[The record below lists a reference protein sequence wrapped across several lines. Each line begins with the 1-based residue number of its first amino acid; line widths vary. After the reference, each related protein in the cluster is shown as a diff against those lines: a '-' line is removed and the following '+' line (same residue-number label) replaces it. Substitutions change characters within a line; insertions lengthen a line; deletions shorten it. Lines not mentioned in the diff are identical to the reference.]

1 MKLHLP
7 IGLRAALLA
16 CMGLITPLATTVS
29 GVAAF
34 AYSQAEAVEFQMTLP
49 GNDSVTLLGDA
60 LFSGEASHTADAA
73 KTAITS
79 ASPSGSAWY
88 WGTGQLNKNPGN
100 DVSVAGNDLTLV
112 ARSGYAGEWVMACM
126 SALDGTTGLSVSFT
140 PDSTLAYS
148 MYTASFNTET
158 NAWDVTRISPSS
170 STASADLSTAG
181 TKVNLNFTDLTC
193 NSGDY
198 ILLVFGT
205 QCTGG
210 KGSGVYE
217 YVNNISFTATLSN
230 CLVWSGANGDS
241 WDLSSLN
248 WSDEGTPSAF
258 TDGGTALFKAGLGTV
273 KVTESLSASQLLSE
287 GNYTFEVSDGA
298 TLSVGTISS
307 SGNQITFGGEGT
319 VTVSGEIE
327 GNVNVTGGSLSVG
340 SISGNLNISGGTV
353 NLLGN
358 SGNAPIEG
366 KIFIAAGTTLDA
378 SSLTFSR
385 AFDEGILSR
394 ASGDGLLKLKI
405 GTSST
410 SNDNEL
416 ITSST
421 VSPITINTNVTYVGA
436 GEVSLVGTLGAAHT
450 LNISAG
456 KTLCFEE
463 GALRVKRSTLNIY
476 GALDAKSIQIGHE
489 TSGDYP
495 GIVNLYDGGSLKAT
509 QIQFCNADAANSSAP
524 GTDSIFMMSGG
535 VLEFT
540 QKTASAITNTQ
551 GAKGIVKLLGGTLL
565 ADSSSWYVDTDK
577 RVELGAVTVQT
588 TGEQSIRFVNSAIV
602 GTITNTGNLVFE
614 GTTTVDL
621 SDANLINFDS
631 SLTEGTAPAA
641 GTNGWITDA
650 KYTYTIVKNTGT
662 FTGTLTGSDGRTVTK
677 SGDNYVYVGDA
688 LGTTY
693 LVQAAGTTN
702 LSDLMSGDFASGQP
716 QYVQV
721 NAGSI
726 LDMTSTTPATFA
738 LMGDGAVALNLAAPA
753 TDINGAALSSAWT
766 GTVTLTGG
774 SSDAYAFDN
783 FVNGSKSLLEFNG
796 FTGWY
801 TTWAGI
807 NDYNVKLTDNGST
820 KAWTNGSYSQNV
832 YTATF
837 SGNWSG
843 TGTFVANINNSGT
856 RYMNYTYSGDIAEWT
871 GKFELQCA
879 NASSTSTLTFSGN
892 AKDVNIDILRTSSGG
907 ILSVVVDTDATFSK
921 SVSADKLT
929 INVGKTAVFDG
940 ALTVTTLTADVQSE
954 LRSNSAEIGT
964 YVGSGSSIISGN
976 SNRITNLN
984 ADAHT
989 TISGSSN
996 IITNLNTSGGVTI
1009 TGGSNIIGTM
1019 EDNGSSLISGNE
1031 NFITTLEANGATI
1044 LTGSDNRINT
1054 LEGTGK
1060 LVSSGT
1066 TEILNSLEKAT
1077 SVEVTGGTLTLAGMS
1092 DGSGSVS
1099 AKKDATLSL
1108 KGDTASTAGTISLE
1122 EGAILTNEGT
1132 TSLGGTV
1139 EGSGSLKVTNG
1150 NSLTIDGSASFG
1162 STIENDGTLSLGTN
1176 GSLSFSSLDK
1186 LDKQGTSYHD
1196 STPGAIA
1203 GNGYESGDYL
1213 VVKGSGTIGDLA
1225 SVSVDGADF
1234 TVTIDGSN
1242 ATITNVGTGG
1252 LYYINSGDVTYGGT
1266 DNAADAAATDG
1277 LVLNGG
1283 NLVMD
1288 KALAD
1293 TATEGITLKQDASLT
1308 INEGVT
1314 LDKVT
1319 IESGDL
1325 TLKGSGVYNMSG
1337 VTEADVAAIQV
1348 DGTWTGTINLSDS
1361 TIGSLANLD
1370 NLAASGSTLN
1380 LGGAVTASTGTT
1392 AANMELKEGS
1402 TLTLSGADASTFNG
1416 ELKGSGSISD
1426 TSTGSVSFTGNITDW
1441 TGSYTGTDSTVK
1453 FADNATVNADVSG
1466 KSMELGSGASLN
1478 KGATLTGNMTAS
1490 AFTLG
1495 SSLTVGGDMTASSI
1509 TIGDGVLAG
1518 LGTNTPL
1525 INVSGSLTGID
1536 FVLGD
1541 SNWAYL
1547 LTDAL
1552 GEGAAYKLAGF
1563 GSSTGS
1569 FTLGGASSYVKDGVK
1584 FYIEATDSAVTL
1596 TKVTMGPEWVGD
1608 TTVGWTESDGFN
1620 PQQSPDGPV
1629 CFMGNG
1635 SELVQVHG
1643 AQTVTGINVDAE

>member
-7 IGLRAALLA
+7 KGLRAALLA
-16 CMGLITPLATTVS
+16 CMGLLTPLATTVS

-34 AYSQAEAVEFQMTLP
+34 AYSQAEAAEFQMTLP
-49 GNDSVTLLGDA
+49 GTTTRLGTG
-60 LFSGEASHTADAA
+60 LFNGEASHTADAA
-73 KTAITS
+73 KTAITA

-88 WGTGQLNKNPGN
+88 WGTGNGSNPGN

-140 PDSTLAYS
+140 PDSKLAYS

-158 NAWDVTRISPSS
+158 NAWDVTRISPAS

-181 TKVNLNFTDLTC
+181 TKVNLNFDDLTC

-210 KGSGVYE
+210 KTGGVYE
-217 YVNNISFTATLSN
+217 YVNDIGFTATLNN
-230 CLVWSGANGDS
+230 CLVWSGASGDS

-273 KVTESLSASQLLSE
+273 KVTESLSVSQLLSE
-287 GNYTFEVSDGA
+287 GNYTFEVSGGA
-298 TLSVGTISS
+298 TLSLSTISS
-307 SGNQITFGGEGT
+307 SGSQITFGGEGT
-319 VTVSGEIE
+319 TSVNGQIE
-327 GNVNVTGGSLSVG
+327 GNVSVTGGSLTAGVIKG
-340 SISGNLNISGGTV
+340 SLDVSGGSV
-353 NLLGN
+353 SL
-358 SGNAPIEG
+358 SGS
-366 KIFIAAGTTLDA
+366 KGTTL
-378 SSLTFSR
+378 
-385 AFDEGILSR
+385 
-394 ASGDGLLKLKI
+394 
-405 GTSST
+405 
-410 SNDNEL
+410 
-416 ITSST
+416 ITG
-421 VSPITINTNVTYVGA
+421 PYI
-436 GEVSLVGTLGAAHT
+436 
-450 LNISAG
+450 NIS
-456 KTLCFEE
+456 
-463 GALRVKRSTLNIY
+463 
-476 GALDAKSIQIGHE
+476 
-489 TSGDYP
+489 
-495 GIVNLYDGGSLKAT
+495 
-509 QIQFCNADAANSSAP
+509 
-524 GTDSIFMMSGG
+524 SGG
-535 VLEFT
+535 VLTLDAESNNGT
-540 QKTASAITNTQ
+540 SAIASSASVVIGAGGTLILQNHDVLGWTYSPAALVLSGEEDNKAVLTINDISGSAPNSLTLKSNLVLKGYSLVNTDNVGTSFGTWGTTVSASGTDNTIAVDIKVRQQVEFAVSGELTIASQFVNGDSTGTILKTGNGTMIIDNKSDNPGNCSRAFTVRAGTLLLKEGASIGSGTLTIDNGATLSTNGNVTLENAITANGHINVASGSTLTANGNITLATTAYNQ
-551 GAKGIVKLLGGTLL
+551 GTMSLGGT
-565 ADSSSWYVDTDK
+565 V
-577 RVELGAVTVQT
+577 
-588 TGEQSIRFVNSAIV
+588 
-602 GTITNTGNLVFE
+602 
-614 GTTTVDL
+614 TVDL

-631 SLTEGTAPAA
+631 TLTEGTAPAD

-650 KYTYTIVKNTGT
+650 KYTYTIIKNTGT
-662 FTGTLTGSDGRTVTK
+662 FTGTLTGSDGRTVTQ
-677 SGDNYVYVGDA
+677 SGDDYVYVGDA

-693 LVQAAGTTN
+693 LVQADGTTN

-753 TDINGAALSSAWT
+753 TDINGATLSSAWT

-774 SSDAYAFDN
+774 SADAYAFDN

-801 TTWAGI
+801 TTWAGM

-820 KAWTNGSYSQNV
+820 KAWTNGSYSQNA

-879 NASSTSTLTFSGN
+879 NASSASTLTFSGN

-921 SVSADKLT
+921 SVSSDKLT
-929 INVGKTAVFDG
+929 INFGKTAIFDG
-940 ALTVTTLTADVQSE
+940 ALAVTTLTANAQSE

-976 SNRITNLN
+976 SNIITTLTDNGGAL
-984 ADAHT
+984 
-989 TISGSSN
+989 ISGN
-996 IITNLNTSGGVTI
+996 GNAITNLNTYTGVTI
-1009 TGGSNIIGTM
+1009 TGDSNIIGTM

-1031 NFITTLEANGATI
+1031 NFITTLEANGATT
-1044 LTGSDNRINT
+1044 LTGSDNTINN
-1054 LEGTGK
+1054 LDGTGK

-1077 SVEVTGGTLTLAGMS
+1077 SVEVTGGILTLAGMS

-1099 AKKDATLSL
+1099 VKKGATLSL

-1122 EGAILTNEGT
+1122 EGAVLTNEGT

-1242 ATITNVGTGG
+1242 ATITNIGTGG

-1288 KALAD
+1288 KALEA

-1325 TLKGSGVYNMSG
+1325 TLKGSGIYNMDSAA
-1337 VTEADVAAIQV
+1337 EADVAGTKV
-1348 DGTWTGTINLSDS
+1348 DDTWAGTINLSAS
-1361 TIGSLANLD
+1361 TIGSLANL
-1370 NLAASGSTLN
+1370 NHLAASGSTLN

-1392 AANMELKEGS
+1392 TANMELKEGA
-1402 TLTLSGADASTFNG
+1402 TLSLSGTGDSAFSGT
-1416 ELKGSGSISD
+1416 LKGSGSISD
-1426 TSTGSVSFTGNITDW
+1426 TSSGTVSFTDNISDW
-1441 TGSYTGTDSTVK
+1441 TGSYTGTASTVK
-1453 FADNATVNADVSG
+1453 FADNTTVNATISG

-1495 SSLTVGGDMTASSI
+1495 SSLTVDGDMTASSI

-1552 GEGAAYKLAGF
+1552 GEGSAYKLVGF

-1569 FTLGGASSYVKDGVK
+1569 FTLNNGNKSYVKNGVK
-1584 FYIEATDSAVTL
+1584 FYIEATDSSVTL
-1596 TKVTMGPEWVGD
+1596 TKVTM
-1608 TTVGWTESDGFN
+1608 
-1620 PQQSPDGPV
+1620 
-1629 CFMGNG
+1629 
-1635 SELVQVHG
+1635 
-1643 AQTVTGINVDAE
+1643 